1 MAASLQ
7 STSKFMVG
15 YFPGLAIHAR
25 GYHVSDIPADKLTHI
40 NYAFAWVSNS
50 GGCVSLSPQ
59 DDQINFPAL
68 QLLKQ
73 QHPGLRTLI
82 AVGGASHSG
91 NFSKATAT
99 AAARQSLAQSCVS
112 FMRVSGFDGI
122 DIDWEF
128 PGPTDKPNY
137 TALLK
142 ELRSQLDVQ
151 GVTDGTHYLLTAALS
166 GSPDHFAHFELPQI
180 AQYLDW
186 INLMAYDFY
195 TASSSKTHFS
205 APLYASSTDRE
216 PDPKKRSSSNV
227 DASVRAYLSEGVPA
241 GKIVVGLPFFGY
253 GWEGVTNVNHGLY
266 QATTGPAHGTWQH
279 DGLFDFQDL
288 KNNYVGT
295 YLRFWSTEASA
306 PWLYSPDTGIMINY
320 DDAQSLGLKADYV
333 NANKLGGVMIW
344 QLSADDAQSS
354 LVNALSARL
363 NPPAPAPSPQ
373 PEASPVLTNATR
385 SITKVTHV
393 PLMVDTGGGTSD
405 VATTEGL
412 ALIKFGY
419 VRQLSLQPGEV
430 DAVRTSVS
438 SGASRRSEEF
448 SATDSPWDLLTSF
461 EGKPIPASLP
471 PASEFAGIP
480 GAILQSFGKALAALR
495 KQAVAQI
502 SSSLPAPTGR
512 PTAIGT
518 YVESAAPMRVELRK
532 QAVAQIGSSL
542 PAATGQSAISTYVEP
557 APPVPTA
564 TQIDLGTAQHLLN
577 LVAVANKGL
586 DINIAATP
594 IGMVNLERLEMAPA
608 GIERG
613 ELIATIPLAP
623 GERTAVVQKEWSV
636 TTKEFTSIVT
646 DSLENYSETGV
657 TDNTE
662 LAQSTT
668 SNLQHSNQF
677 NITGTVSGGI
687 PDIVTGSVTASFG
700 AQDSLSQSATDSR
713 NHAVALTQKA
723 SARTKK
729 EHKVTISTTT
739 VTGTSQST
747 TRELVNPSTT
757 DPIRID
763 YFSMMRKWRVRL
775 YRYGLRLTY
784 DIVIPEPAGAMRE
797 AYAYLEWLR
806 SQIGPFTFLVPHFPA
821 NYVKSKSDP
830 NYAVILKL
838 ADQYNAQIPPFP
850 EAPGPIIISALLQ
863 NDTDANAIRDESLP
877 VINVPQG
884 FWIENLLISIRL
896 RNVGAALRV
905 LFSGYPEKK
914 CDRPE
919 GNDFG
924 PDDLTK
930 FGFSD
935 HATGNVV
942 VRVSHHDCQNSG
954 VQLEAVLSPT
964 DQNINGWL
972 NDVWNAL
979 YNAAQTQ
986 YYAQQQDIAG
996 KIAQLEDQLNNVDTL
1011 TLRRE
1016 ESEEIMKGVLRYILG
1031 PGFDHLPQY
1040 VVDAIKSTGA
1050 DIVHGVVFTGNE
1062 PVLTPLEWSVVRQ
1075 YEDTVRFINQ
1085 AIEWEN
1091 VVSFLYSYFWDVS
1104 ESWDFIRQIRHPDA
1118 ARQAFLRAGSARV
1131 VLTVRKGWETA
1142 WAGFVDSG
1150 IPGGPSPYLT
1160 IAQEIAAYDDRNYP
1174 GIPPANPSQ
1183 QSVRLE
1189 DSVYTTSSTKLN
1201 PPIGGKANV
1210 EIEVGS
1216 SKGFIVGEHVVID
1229 SGVAEIYSPDN
1240 AGRQEK
1246 TTIIAIRDGTH
1257 ITLAQVLYPHG
1268 SDDQPYAI
1276 VQPGEKGVLIAE
1288 WFEYTPTSGTDIAVT
1303 SNLAT
1308 VA

>member
-1 MAASLQ
+1 MAATLQ
-7 STSKFMVG
+7 STTKLVVG

-25 GYHVSDIPADKLTHI
+25 GYHVTDIPADKLTHI
-40 NYAFAWVSNS
+40 NYAFAWVSDS
-50 GGCVSLSPQ
+50 GECVSLSAQ

-73 QHPGLRTLI
+73 QHPGLRMLI

-91 NFSKATAT
+91 NFSKATMT

-112 FMRVSGFDGI
+112 FMKVSGFDGI

-142 ELRSQLDVQ
+142 ELRSQLDAQ

-166 GSPDHFAHFELPQI
+166 ASPDRYAHLELPQI
-180 AQYLDW
+180 AQYVDW
-186 INLMAYDFY
+186 INLIAYDFY

-205 APLYASSTDRE
+205 APLYASSGDPE
-216 PDPKKRSSSNV
+216 PDTKKRSSFNV
-227 DASVRAYLSEGVPA
+227 DAAIRAYMSA
-241 GKIVVGLPFFGY
+241 GIPSSKIVVGVPFFGY
-253 GWEGVTNVNHGLY
+253 GWEGVTNINHGLY
-266 QATTGPAHGTWQH
+266 QASAGPAQGTWQH
-279 DGLFDFQDL
+279 DGVFDFQDL
-288 KNNYVGT
+288 KNNYLGS

-306 PWLYSPDTGIMINY
+306 PWLYSPDAGVMISY
-320 DDAQSLGLKADYV
+320 DDAQSLSLKADYV
-333 NANKLGGVMIW
+333 NANHLGGVMIW
-344 QLSADDAQSS
+344 QLSADDAESP
-354 LVNALSARL
+354 LVNALSDRL
-363 NPPAPAPSPQ
+363 NPTSAIPSP
-373 PEASPVLTNATR
+373 PVEASLILTNATR
-385 SITKVTHV
+385 SIAKVTHV
-393 PLMVDTGGGTSD
+393 PLTLDTGGGTSD
-405 VATTEGL
+405 VATIEGL

-430 DAVRTSVS
+430 DEVRSGVS
-438 SGASRRSEEF
+438 SDALLNSGDV
-448 SATDSPWDLLTSF
+448 SANNPLWDLLTPF
-461 EGKPIPASLP
+461 EGKPIPSLLP
-471 PASEFAGIP
+471 RASEFAGIP
-480 GAILQSFGKALAALR
+480 AASLQSFGKALA
-495 KQAVAQI
+495 
-502 SSSLPAPTGR
+502 
-512 PTAIGT
+512 
-518 YVESAAPMRVELRK
+518 ELRK

-542 PAATGQSAISTYVEP
+542 AAPTGTSEIGTYRESTAPETVELRKYAVAQVGSSLRASSPTEIRPYVES
-557 APPVPTA
+557 AAPVPTA
-564 TQIDLGTAQHLLN
+564 TQIDLGAAQHLLN

-586 DINIAATP
+586 DINIATTP
-594 IGMVNLERLEMAPA
+594 IGMLNLERLEMAPA

-662 LAQSTT
+662 LDQSTT
-668 SNLQHSNQF
+668 SQVQHANQF

-700 AQDSLSQSATDSR
+700 AQDSSSQSATDSR
-713 NHAVALTQKA
+713 KHALALTQKA
-723 SARTKK
+723 SSRTKK
-729 EHKVTISTTT
+729 EHKVTISTST
-739 VTGTSQST
+739 VTGTSETT
-747 TRELVNPSTT
+747 TRELVNPSAT

-763 YFSMMRKWRVRL
+763 YFSLMRRWRVRL

-784 DIVIPEPAGAMRE
+784 DIVIPEPAGAMRKE
-797 AYAYLEWLR
+797 YAYLEWLR
-806 SQIGPFTFLVPHFPA
+806 SQIGPFTFAVPHSEITSDTWPGEKQPHYLVLADRYAAQVPLPPVSSPPYIWVAKQVSQNEDGSWRFYTIEFDVPPGSEVSDVYYDGYVGSLTQASRNLVVDGYGNIPIPDKGGHDPQDLSSFLVGATGRQVITFRLVFVNIA
-821 NYVKSKSDP
+821 NIQFKISFRPTQQAVEQWKSD
-830 NYAVILKL
+830 
-838 ADQYNAQIPPFP
+838 
-850 EAPGPIIISALLQ
+850 
-863 NDTDANAIRDESLP
+863 
-877 VINVPQG
+877 
-884 FWIENLLISIRL
+884 
-896 RNVGAALRV
+896 
-905 LFSGYPEKK
+905 
-914 CDRPE
+914 
-919 GNDFG
+919 
-924 PDDLTK
+924 
-930 FGFSD
+930 
-935 HATGNVV
+935 
-942 VRVSHHDCQNSG
+942 
-954 VQLEAVLSPT
+954 
-964 DQNINGWL
+964 
-972 NDVWNAL
+972 VWSAL

-986 YYAQQQDIAG
+986 YYGEQQEIAG
-996 KIAQLEDQLNNVDTL
+996 KITQLEDQLNNVDTL

-1050 DIVHGVVFTGNE
+1050 DMVHGVVFTGNE
-1062 PVLTPLEWSVVRQ
+1062 PGLTPLEWSVVRQ

-1174 GIPPANPSQ
+1174 GIPPANPGQ
-1183 QSVRLE
+1183 RALRLE

-1201 PPIGGKANV
+1201 PPIGGETNV
-1210 EIEVGS
+1210 DIEVES
-1216 SKGFIVGEHVVID
+1216 SKAFIVGANVVID
-1229 SGVAEIYSPDN
+1229 SGVAEIYSSDN

-1246 TTIIAIRDGTH
+1246 TTIIAIGDGTH
-1257 ITLAQVLYPHG
+1257 ITVAQVLYPHG
-1268 SDDQPYAI
+1268 GDDQPYAI
-1276 VQPGEKGVLIAE
+1276 VQPGEKGALIAE
-1288 WFEYTPTSGTDIAVT
+1288 WFEYTPSSGTDIAVM

-1308 VA
+1308 IA